1 MPGDLLSDLEHD
13 HVPLSHAVGELRAL
27 LSDETGE
34 LHARFAGRI
43 REVRDLVIDH
53 FGKEEQGL
61 FPFLATHVPALAA
74 EVRALS
80 AAHDNICGAAVR
92 LAVLAEKDGPSFR
105 AALPLV
111 RSVFDRFEAAYT
123 EHARVEVALLRS
135 AQAALT
141 ADELREVAE
150 LTREL

>member
-1 MPGDLLSDLEHD
+1 MSGDLLSDLEHD
-13 HVPLSHAVGELRAL
+13 HVPLSRAVGDLRAL
-27 LSDETGE
+27 LNDETPE
-34 LHARFAGRI
+34 LRARFAARI

-61 FPFLATHVPALAA
+61 FPFLAARAPALAH
-74 EVRALS
+74 EVRALAS
-80 AAHDNICGAAVR
+80 AHDNICGGAVR
-92 LAVLAEKDGPSFR
+92 LAVLAEKDGAGFH

-111 RSVFDRFEAAYT
+111 RSVFERFEAAYT
-123 EHARVEVALLRS
+123 EHAKVEVALLRR

-141 ADELREVAE
+141 ADEVRQVAE